1 MPYFL
6 EFKPSVSKSSK
17 VKIDSSVMSKLLEGK
32 SIKLQEF
39 RPGDLIQGVV
49 VKIGKN
55 EVLVDVGAKS
65 EAILATSELIGENE
79 FKDLKVGDI
88 MVAKVAQA
96 ENDQGY
102 IVLSVKRAEKE
113 RKWKEAE
120 EAFETGMP
128 LEATVIEYNKGGL
141 LCDCAGLRGF
151 IPLSHLDRVH
161 FTNDVAKFAAGSEA
175 ELKESLKVLAGKTL
189 KVKVI
194 ELDVEKNRFVLSEK
208 EALDTYSQT
217 ARQEK
222 LSDITIGDKMEGVVT
237 GIMPFGIFVD
247 LGGVEGLVHISEI
260 AWEKVNHPTDY
271 FTVGQLVKV
280 QVLGVD
286 DVSKKL
292 ALSVKRL
299 TTNPWETVDSKYT
312 VGDKIKGIV
321 SKIVPFGA
329 FVTLEKGLDGLI
341 HISEADGPL
350 TEGQE
355 IEAVITQ
362 VDGANQKLALSIK
375 QLSA

>member
-1 MPYFL
+1 M
-6 EFKPSVSKSSK
+6 SKSSK

-39 RPGDLIQGVV
+39 RPGDLVEGVV

-65 EAILATSELIGENE
+65 EAILATSELLGESQYKN
-79 FKDLKVGDI
+79 LKVGDI

-102 IVLSVKRAEKE
+102 IVLSIKRAEKE

-120 EAFETGMP
+120 EAFETGKP
-128 LEATVIEYNKGGL
+128 LDAIVIEYNKGGL

-222 LSDITIGDKMEGVVT
+222 LSDITLGDSMEGIVT
-237 GIMPFGIFVD
+237 GIMPFGVFVD

-271 FTVGQLVKV
+271 FTVGQVVKV

-299 TTNPWETVDSKYT
+299 TPNPWETVDAKYT
-312 VGDKIKGIV
+312 VGSKVKGLV

-341 HISEADGPL
+341 HISEAGGPL

-355 IEAVITQ
+355 VEAVVTQ

-375 QLSA
+375 QLGA

>member
-1 MPYFL
+1 M
-6 EFKPSVSKSSK
+6 SKSSK
-17 VKIDSSVMSKLLEGK
+17 VKKDSSVMSKLLEGK
-32 SIKLQEF
+32 SIKLKEF
-39 RPGDLIQGVV
+39 KPGDVVEGVV
-49 VKIGKN
+49 VSIGKN
-55 EVLVDVGAKS
+55 EVLIDVGAKS
-65 EAILATSELIGENE
+65 EAILPVNELADAPEYRN
-79 FKDLKVGDI
+79 LAVGSPL
-88 MVAKVAQA
+88 VAKVAQA

-102 IVLSVKRAEKE
+102 LVLSIRKAEKE
-113 RKWKEAE
+113 RKWSEAE
-120 EAFETGMP
+120 EAFETGHP
-128 LEATVIEYNKGGL
+128 LEATIIEYNKGGL
-141 LCDCAGLRGF
+141 LCDVSGLRGF

-194 ELDVEKNRFVLSEK
+194 ELDTEKNRFVLSEK
-208 EALDTYSQT
+208 EALETYSQT
-217 ARQEK
+217 AREEK
-222 LSDITIGDKMEGVVT
+222 LSDIKIGDTMEGVVT
-237 GIMPFGIFVD
+237 GIMPFGVFID

-260 AWEKVNHPTDY
+260 AWEKVNHPSDY
-271 FTVGQLVKV
+271 FSVGKSIKV

-286 DVSKKL
+286 EVSKKL

-299 TTNPWETVDSKYT
+299 IPNPWETVDSRYKI
-312 VGDKIKGIV
+312 GDKIKGTV

-350 TEGQE
+350 AEGEQV
-355 IEAVITQ
+355 EAIVTQ

-375 QLSA
+375 QLK